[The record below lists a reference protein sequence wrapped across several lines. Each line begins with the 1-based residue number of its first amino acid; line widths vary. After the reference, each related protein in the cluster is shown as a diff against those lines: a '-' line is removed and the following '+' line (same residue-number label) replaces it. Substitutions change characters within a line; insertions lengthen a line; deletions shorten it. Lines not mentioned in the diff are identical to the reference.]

1 MEESRE
7 RSLLLTLAIHNLKA
21 ETEIGGCYF
30 ELMTS
35 QRHQQQLIDHF
46 QAWANK
52 TKEITLKQKFPLFLK
67 SLEAKG
73 LGKEHIFCAR
83 VG

>member
-35 QRHQQQLIDHF
+35 QRH
-46 QAWANK
+46 
-52 TKEITLKQKFPLFLK
+52 
-67 SLEAKG
+67 
-73 LGKEHIFCAR
+73 
-83 VG
+83 